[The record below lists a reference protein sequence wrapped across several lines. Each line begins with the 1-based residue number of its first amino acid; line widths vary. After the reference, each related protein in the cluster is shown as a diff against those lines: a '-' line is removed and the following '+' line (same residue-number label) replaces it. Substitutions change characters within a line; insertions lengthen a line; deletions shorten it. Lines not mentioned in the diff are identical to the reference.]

1 MELYVCGSSS
11 KGNCYI
17 IKSKSGTLILDAGI
31 DFKEI
36 QKIMKFDFSNLLG
49 ILITHEHLDHSKYIT
64 NFARKGINIYSSLGT
79 FNALELSGHRY
90 KRVNALEQFELGNF
104 LILPFDVQHDANEP
118 LGFIIYDKISKEKL
132 LYATDTYYIKY
143 KFSNVNYLLLE
154 CNYIT
159 DIVKENRLKGKIHK
173 SMYQRL
179 LKSHFSLEH
188 VLEFLKANDL
198 SSVREIILCHL
209 SDKNSDENVM
219 IREVYNL
226 TGIKTVVASSK
237 MQLEF
242 KLYPF

>member
-1 MELYVCGSSS
+1 M
-11 KGNCYI
+11 
-17 IKSKSGTLILDAGI
+17 
-31 DFKEI
+31 
-36 QKIMKFDFSNLLG
+36 
-49 ILITHEHLDHSKYIT
+49 
-64 NFARKGINIYSSLGT
+64 
-79 FNALELSGHRY
+79 
-90 KRVNALEQFELGNF
+90 
-104 LILPFDVQHDANEP
+104 PFDVQHDANEP

-159 DIVKENRLKGKIHK
+159 DIVKENRLKGKVHK